1 VEKLIEKNFKTQL
14 NKMEIN
20 EILNQANTIFCK
32 VLKNTSVEL
41 NENTTAHDV
50 DGWDSLSNIILIGE
64 LEKHFNIKFK
74 LREIMKMKNV
84 GDLCTNIQKK
94 VA

>member
-1 VEKLIEKNFKTQL
+1 
-14 NKMEIN
+14 MEIK
-20 EILNQANTIFCK
+20 EILNQATAIFCS
-32 VLKNTSVEL
+32 VLKNPTIEL

-64 LEKHFNIKFK
+64 IEKHFNIKFK

-94 VA
+94 IA

>member
-1 VEKLIEKNFKTQL
+1 
-14 NKMEIN
+14 MEIK
-20 EILNQANTIFCK
+20 EILNQASSIFCS
-32 VLKNTSVEL
+32 VLKNPAIEL
-41 NENTTAHDV
+41 NENTTAQDV

-64 LEKHFNIKFK
+64 IEKHFNIKFK

-94 VA
+94 IA

>member
-1 VEKLIEKNFKTQL
+1 
-14 NKMEIN
+14 MEIK
-20 EILNQANTIFCK
+20 EILNQASSIFCS
-32 VLKNTSVEL
+32 VLKNPTIEL
-41 NENTTAHDV
+41 NENTTAQDV

-64 LEKHFNIKFK
+64 IEKHFNIKFK

-94 VA
+94 IA